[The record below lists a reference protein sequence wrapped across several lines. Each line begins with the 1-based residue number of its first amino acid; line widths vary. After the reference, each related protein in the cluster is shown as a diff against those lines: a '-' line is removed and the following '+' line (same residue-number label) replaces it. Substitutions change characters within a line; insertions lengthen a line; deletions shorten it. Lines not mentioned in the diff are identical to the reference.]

1 MAAPVAPTFAD
12 MLAAD
17 SDFVMPTDYKGVQ
30 AALTSFG
37 AIFKKTRGDPRA
49 DLLAGL
55 ALLHTHHL
63 NLQPLVGALSI
74 AQQQVL
80 ATALGLDFQAFGTDA
95 SWPAMLARRVIAH
108 QAPGPT
114 PKKRRPASGGVDGQI
129 RKPGDDGAPPKPS
142 DDAAGQRP
150 AKKAKKSSHP
160 SPSSSSDS
168 SATSSGSEAD
178 SVARGC
184 AVVELMPDALG
195 SGPAF
200 NSLVA
205 SICARRWLTTN
216 VMESVIVSSLP
227 TLPMTGRS
235 WMRNTCGWSATGS
248 GSPTGPARR
257 ADCSAAPRRGRS
269 IGMCCPS

>member
-17 SDFVMPTDYKGVQ
+17 SDFVMPTDDKDVQ

-37 AIFKKTRGDPRA
+37 AVFKTTRGDPHIASRA

-63 NLQPLVGALSI
+63 NLQPLMGALTV

-95 SWPAMLARRVIAH
+95 SWPAMLARRVFAH
-108 QAPGPT
+108 QAPGLT
-114 PKKRRPASGGVDGQI
+114 SKKRRPVSDGVDGQV
-129 RKPGDDGAPPKPS
+129 RKPGDLGAPPKPP

-150 AKKAKKSSHP
+150 AKKAKKSKQP
-160 SPSSSSDS
+160 SLSSSSDS
-168 SATSSGSEAD
+168 SAASAGSEAD

-184 AVVELMPDALG
+184 AVMELMLGELG

-200 NSLVA
+200 NS
-205 SICARRWLTTN
+205 
-216 VMESVIVSSLP
+216 
-227 TLPMTGRS
+227 
-235 WMRNTCGWSATGS
+235 
-248 GSPTGPARR
+248 
-257 ADCSAAPRRGRS
+257 
-269 IGMCCPS
+269 